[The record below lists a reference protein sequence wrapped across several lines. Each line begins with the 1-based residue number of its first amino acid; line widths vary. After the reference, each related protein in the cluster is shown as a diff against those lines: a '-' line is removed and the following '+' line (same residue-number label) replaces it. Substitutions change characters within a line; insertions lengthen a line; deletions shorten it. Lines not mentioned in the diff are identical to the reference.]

1 MKDEKYSALDEWV
14 RMAGEGDQ
22 TAREM
27 LLMSFKPLIYKQAA
41 KYRHHHDSLEDAV
54 QYGGVILL
62 EAAAD
67 YRAGSSQ
74 PFPAFLSARLR
85 YRFADAGRRAA
96 RSGRMET
103 RPLLPGDEAIAD
115 PDPTPEECLLDKASD
130 RSARLRAM
138 VDALPPERA
147 EVLRLHY
154 YGGKSLKA
162 ISGIQG
168 VAPATV
174 KTRLHR
180 GLQALRR
187 QRDALE

>member
-27 LLMSFKPLIYKQAA
+27 LLMNFKPLIYKQAA

-103 RPLLPGDEAIAD
+103 RPLLPGDEAIPD
-115 PDPTPEECLLDKASD
+115 PGPTPEECLLDKASD

-147 EVLRLHY
+147 EVLRLPPSKPGFTVGFRLF
-154 YGGKSLKA
+154 GG
-162 ISGIQG
+162 SGM
-168 VAPATV
+168 
-174 KTRLHR
+174 RWNS
-180 GLQALRR
+180 
-187 QRDALE
+187 

>member
-1 MKDEKYSALDEWV
+1 
-14 RMAGEGDQ
+14 
-22 TAREM
+22 
-27 LLMSFKPLIYKQAA
+27 
-41 KYRHHHDSLEDAV
+41 
-54 QYGGVILL
+54 
-62 EAAAD
+62 
-67 YRAGSSQ
+67 
-74 PFPAFLSARLR
+74 
-85 YRFADAGRRAA
+85 
-96 RSGRMET
+96 MET
-103 RPLLPGDEAIAD
+103 RPLLPEDEAVAD
-115 PDPTPEECLLDKASD
+115 PGPTPEECLLDKVSD

-162 ISGIQG
+162 IAGIQG

>member
-1 MKDEKYSALDEWV
+1 M
-14 RMAGEGDQ
+14 
-22 TAREM
+22 
-27 LLMSFKPLIYKQAA
+27 
-41 KYRHHHDSLEDAV
+41 

-62 EAAAD
+62 EATAD

-103 RPLLPGDEAIAD
+103 RPLLPEDEAVAD
-115 PDPTPEECLLDKASD
+115 PGPTPEECLLDKVSD

-162 ISGIQG
+162 IAGIQG